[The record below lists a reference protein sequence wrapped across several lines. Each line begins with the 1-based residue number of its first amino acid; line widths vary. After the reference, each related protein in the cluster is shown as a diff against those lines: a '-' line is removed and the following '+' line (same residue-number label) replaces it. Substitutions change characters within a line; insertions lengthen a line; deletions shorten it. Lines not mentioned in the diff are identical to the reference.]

1 MQNIIGNLN
10 LVTVI
15 AISKAILFE
24 EVTSTQYIGTIL
36 LVCGTI
42 LNKAM
47 DVSRHSLEKWSSQFG
62 RKVAWKSVAEWHVQ

>member
-1 MQNIIGNLN
+1 VKKHGALMQNIIGNLN

-47 DVSRHSLEKWSSQFG
+47 DVSRHSSEK
-62 RKVAWKSVAEWHVQ
+62 